1 MEERMWSKKH
11 QNHQNGISCDH
22 WPGDW
27 EDGLRHSM
35 MILVGRCWAQEAV
48 MTIRNII
55 SLVTT
60 VVMVV
65 VAVAVAVAVVA
76 VAVPVV
82 VVVVVVVGSMVL
94 VARGDGMVLIL

>member
-1 MEERMWSKKH
+1 
-11 QNHQNGISCDH
+11 
-22 WPGDW
+22 
-27 EDGLRHSM
+27 M

-82 VVVVVVVGSMVL
+82 VVVVVVVVGSMVL